1 MAKKRQK
8 VDLLIPD
15 GAEKIKTPAGEF
27 VKEILFPLKEKAV
40 IDLLNNTEEVKAKE
54 DELKKRESRI
64 AQLILGINSNDEK
77 TKELALK
84 KDGVRPEDEGF
95 THIQRCFKD
104 RNITQ
109 RELFIIRARI
119 VEKWQKENAAGILKK
134 YPRGA
139 VIDTLKFAISRY
151 AAMEQYE
158 IESAIEIIK
167 RKDKD
172 AYAPSVP
179 YILIYRHLNHEDQR
193 DRIQR
198 HCIAPEIGIRIFLK
212 ELHTIDK
219 VAWMEVD
226 TWIEDIAAQ
235 ISKAIPKSMKEK
247 AITEVEKAFRKKR
260 KESAETIAEPIEED
274 LPYDVYGTGSTLQ
287 NTAIAINYVSAPE
300 KLPEVKKSIN
310 RHPSIEIKTKGNQL
324 AIKTETKTRGIERE
338 TIVQFD
344 DVAKMVKENS
354 GAAKLLNYLLVRLN
368 EQAYSPEEGLKVDEI
383 TFSLDAAHK
392 VFKYKNKQTTSHMIE
407 RAADALTGLKI
418 KGTVIDRKKEKT
430 ETSKAIAV
438 LFPYFEKKRG
448 VFTFTINSKVNWGS
462 ILECFTILPKYAY
475 SLSSK
480 AFNLSKAISER
491 ARQSLSEI
499 SKQGFFTISTR
510 TLQEWLSLPLA
521 GKTKNPARD
530 IIEQIEKALVEIENA
545 DKGQLYKFELGG
557 CSASA
562 GIKEYLA
569 EGFLK
574 VYPQDKTLEFFR
586 NSQNHN
592 AKKAAAQQKR
602 TASRKGKTYRGK
614 KPEQNTIIENID
626 NNNNP

>member
-15 GAEKIKTPAGEF
+15 GAERIKTPAGEF

-40 IDLLNNTEEVKAKE
+40 IDLLNNTQEVKAKE

-158 IESAIEIIK
+158 IDSAIEIIK

-219 VAWMEVD
+219 AAWMEVF

-235 ISKAIPKSMKEK
+235 ISKAIPKGMKEK

-260 KESAETIAEPIEED
+260 KESAETIAEPIEEE

-324 AIKTETKTRGIERE
+324 AIITETKSRGIERT
-338 TIVQFD
+338 TIVKFD
-344 DVAKMVKENS
+344 DVAKMVKENN
-354 GAAKLLNYLLVRLN
+354 GAAKLLTYLLVRLN
-368 EQAYSPEEGLKVDEI
+368 EQAYSPEEGLKVNEI

-392 VFKYKNKQTTSHMIE
+392 EK
-407 RAADALTGLKI
+407 
-418 KGTVIDRKKEKT
+418 VI
-430 ETSKAIAV
+430 S
-438 LFPYFEKKRG
+438 
-448 VFTFTINSKVNWGS
+448 FTFS
-462 ILECFTILPKYAY
+462 P
-475 SLSSK
+475 SSG
-480 AFNLSKAISER
+480 E
-491 ARQSLSEI
+491 
-499 SKQGFFTISTR
+499 
-510 TLQEWLSLPLA
+510 
-521 GKTKNPARD
+521 
-530 IIEQIEKALVEIENA
+530 
-545 DKGQLYKFELGG
+545 
-557 CSASA
+557 
-562 GIKEYLA
+562 
-569 EGFLK
+569 
-574 VYPQDKTLEFFR
+574 
-586 NSQNHN
+586 
-592 AKKAAAQQKR
+592 
-602 TASRKGKTYRGK
+602 
-614 KPEQNTIIENID
+614 
-626 NNNNP
+626 